1 MAILDKAVGWMA
13 GQVAKLVLKNQALDW
28 AKVDRVAIDRRTKA
42 ISATLLLAG
51 EEHPLELRGAYEER
65 EGRIFITS
73 LSFSRPWMDGA
84 TQTFG
89 LLETINA
96 ELADLQDSHP
106 LARRLAALL
115 L

>member
-1 MAILDKAVGWMA
+1 
-13 GQVAKLVLKNQALDW
+13 
-28 AKVDRVAIDRRTKA
+28 
-42 ISATLLLAG
+42 
-51 EEHPLELRGAYEER
+51 
-65 EGRIFITS
+65 
-73 LSFSRPWMDGA
+73 MDGA

-89 LLETINA
+89 LLEMINA

>member
-1 MAILDKAVGWMA
+1 MAT
-13 GQVAKLVLKNQALDW
+13 QVARLVLKGQELDW
-28 AKVDRVAIDRRTKA
+28 AKVDRVAVDRRTRA
-42 ISATLLLAG
+42 ISATLRLAG
-51 EEHPLELRGAYEER
+51 EEHPLELRGVYEER
-65 EGRIFITS
+65 DGRISIVS

-96 ELADLQDSHP
+96 QLAELQDSHP

>member
-1 MAILDKAVGWMA
+1 MAT
-13 GQVAKLVLKNQALDW
+13 QVAKRVAKNQALDW

-65 EGRIFITS
+65 EGRIVIAS

-96 ELADLQDSHP
+96 ELAGLQDSHP

>member
-1 MAILDKAVGWMA
+1 MAILDRTVSWMA
-13 GQVAKLVLKNQALDW
+13 GQVAKLVLKNRSLDW
-28 AKVDRVAIDRRTKA
+28 AKVDRVAIDRRTRA

-51 EEHPLELRGAYEER
+51 EPHPLELRGSYEER
-65 EGRIFITS
+65 EGRIVILS

-84 TQTFG
+84 TETFG
-89 LLETINA
+89 LLEVINA
-96 ELADLQDSHP
+96 ELAELQDSHP

>member
-1 MAILDKAVGWMA
+1 MAT
-13 GQVAKLVLKNQALDW
+13 QVARLVFKGQELDW

-42 ISATLLLAG
+42 ISATVLLAG
-51 EEHPLELRGAYEER
+51 EEHPVELRGAYDER
-65 EGRIFITS
+65 DGRITVVS

-89 LLETINA
+89 LLDKINA
-96 ELADLQDSHP
+96 ELAELQDSHP

>member
-1 MAILDKAVGWMA
+1 MAILDKATGWMA
-13 GQVAKLVLKNQALDW
+13 TQVARLVFDRQQLDW

-42 ISATLLLAG
+42 ISATVLLAG
-51 EEHPLELRGAYEER
+51 EDHPLELRGAYEER
-65 EGRIFITS
+65 EGRIFISS

-89 LLETINA
+89 LLDMINA

-106 LARRLAALL
+106 LARRLATLL

>member
-1 MAILDKAVGWMA
+1 MAILDRTVSWMA
-13 GQVAKLVLKNQALDW
+13 TRVAKLAFKNQSLDW
-28 AKVDRVAIDRRTKA
+28 AKVDRVAIDRRTRA

-65 EGRIFITS
+65 DGRIIIVS

-106 LARRLAALL
+106 LARRLATLL

>member
-1 MAILDKAVGWMA
+1 MAILDGAVSWMA
-13 GQVAKLVLKNQALDW
+13 TQVAKRVAKNQALDW

-65 EGRIFITS
+65 EGRIVITS

-96 ELADLQDSHP
+96 ELAGLQDSHP

>member
-1 MAILDKAVGWMA
+1 MAILDRTVSWMA
-13 GQVAKLVLKNQALDW
+13 TQVAKLVLKNQQLDW

-65 EGRIFITS
+65 DGRIFILS

-96 ELADLQDSHP
+96 ELAGLQDSHP

>member
-1 MAILDKAVGWMA
+1 MAILDKAAGWMA
-13 GQVAKLVLKNQALDW
+13 SQVARLVLKNQELDW

-65 EGRIFITS
+65 EGRIFIVS

-84 TQTFG
+84 TRTFG

-96 ELADLQDSHP
+96 ELAELQDSHP